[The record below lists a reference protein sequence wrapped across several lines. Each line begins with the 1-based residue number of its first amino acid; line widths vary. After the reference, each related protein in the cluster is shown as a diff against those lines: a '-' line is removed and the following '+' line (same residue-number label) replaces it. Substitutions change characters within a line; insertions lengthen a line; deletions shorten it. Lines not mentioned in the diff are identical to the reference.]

1 MNTEI
6 KNNSTDNNLLRCLF
20 SLEGRTFYNLM
31 NRDNN
36 VKTGKV
42 LRLSVDKMCRNL
54 AAVGNA
60 TTEHERP
67 RESTKARGREETP
80 EMGAVPQHSSVV
92 ILSKNLKSSLNR
104 FSDNIYCFIVHFNSL
119 NVIHQLMH

>member
-20 SLEGRTFYNLM
+20 SLEGRTFYNLL

-36 VKTGKV
+36 AKTGKV

-60 TTEHERP
+60 TTTEQERP
-67 RESTKARGREETP
+67 RESTKKKRGREERETP
-80 EMGAVPQHSSVV
+80 EIGAVS
-92 ILSKNLKSSLNR
+92 
-104 FSDNIYCFIVHFNSL
+104 
-119 NVIHQLMH
+119 

>member
-20 SLEGRTFYNLM
+20 SLEDRTFYNLL

-36 VKTGKV
+36 AETGKV

-60 TTEHERP
+60 TTEQKIKRKHQKKKRGGGKER
-67 RESTKARGREETP
+67 
-80 EMGAVPQHSSVV
+80 H
-92 ILSKNLKSSLNR
+92 LKWVLYHNR
-104 FSDNIYCFIVHFNSL
+104 VAW
-119 NVIHQLMH
+119 

>member
-6 KNNSTDNNLLRCLF
+6 KNNSTKDNLLRCLF
-20 SLEGRTFYNLM
+20 SLVGRTFYNSL

-36 VKTGKV
+36 AKNGKV

-60 TTEHERP
+60 TTKQRK
-67 RESTKARGREETP
+67 TKRKPPTKKRGREERETP
-80 EMGAVPQHSSVV
+80 EMGAVP
-92 ILSKNLKSSLNR
+92 
-104 FSDNIYCFIVHFNSL
+104 
-119 NVIHQLMH
+119 